1 MARPAPLPPW
11 DVGLQLERTTLAWRR
26 TVAATYGSSLV
37 IGRLLLDRAPV
48 LAAGLAACSTVLVA
62 VLGLLVRRR
71 SLLADARLRGSEALP
86 DAKLHVITG
95 ALVLLVGLMALA
107 MVVLRP

>member
-1 MARPAPLPPW
+1 MARPARLPPW
-11 DVGLQLERTTLAWRR
+11 DPGLQLERTTLAWRR
-26 TVAATYGSSLV
+26 TVAATYGASLV

-48 LAAGLAACSTVLVA
+48 AAAALVACSTVLVA

-71 SLLADARLRGSEALP
+71 SLLADARLRGSGALP
-86 DAKLHVITG
+86 DAKLYGIAG

-107 MVVLRP
+107 TVVLHP

>member
-1 MARPAPLPPW
+1 MARPARLPPW
-11 DVGLQLERTTLAWRR
+11 DPGLQLERTTLAWRR
-26 TVAATYGSSLV
+26 TVAATYGASLV

-48 LAAGLAACSTVLVA
+48 PAVALVACSTVLAA

-71 SLLADARLRGSEALP
+71 SHLADARVRDSEALP
-86 DAKLHVITG
+86 DAKLYGITG

-107 MVVLRP
+107 TLVLRP

>member
-1 MARPAPLPPW
+1 MARPAHLPPW
-11 DVGLQLERTTLAWRR
+11 DPGLQLERTTLAWRR
-26 TVAATYGSSLV
+26 TVAATYGASLV

-48 LAAGLAACSTVLVA
+48 PAAALVACSTVLVA

-86 DAKLHVITG
+86 DAKLYGIAG

-107 MVVLRP
+107 TVVFHP

>member
-1 MARPAPLPPW
+1 
-11 DVGLQLERTTLAWRR
+11 
-26 TVAATYGSSLV
+26 
-37 IGRLLLDRAPV
+37 
-48 LAAGLAACSTVLVA
+48 VA